1 MKTKTKALL
10 ITMCAA
16 LLVIA
21 TVFTTLVFLT
31 DDKSVVNSFTVG
43 NVKITLDETDVT
55 TYGVKDTDTRVVE
68 NDYHLVPNH
77 EYIKD
82 PTVHVQANREEC
94 YVRMFVTMNQ
104 ITEWDEV
111 LAPYKKDDSTQYTTQ
126 DILTTLSD
134 KWTLHATIEGTDAN
148 GAGVGTRTYEFW
160 YSTTV
165 TKSDEVTNLD
175 APFGTIKMPKD
186 LTNADLAKID
196 GESNN
201 FKIYAVAQAIQAD
214 GFENATAAFT
224 AAPAITGSDLTP

>member
-1 MKTKTKALL
+1 M
-10 ITMCAA
+10 
-16 LLVIA
+16 VA
-21 TVFTTLVFLT
+21 TVFTTLAFLT
-31 DDKSVVNSFTVG
+31 DDKCVVNSFTVG

-82 PTVHVQANREEC
+82 PTVHVQANSEEC

-104 ITEWDEV
+104 ITEWDEFF
-111 LAPYKKDDSTQYTTQ
+111 APYKKDDSTQYTTQ

-148 GAGVGTRTYEFW
+148 GAGEGTRTYEFW

-201 FKIYAVAQAIQAD
+201 FKIYAVAQAIQKD
-214 GFENATAAFT
+214 GFTNAEAAFN

>member
-1 MKTKTKALL
+1 M
-10 ITMCAA
+10 
-16 LLVIA
+16 VA

-43 NVKITLDETDVT
+43 NVHIKLDEAKVDTAGVDQGTDRT
-55 TYGVKDTDTRVVE
+55 ETG
-68 NDYHLVPNH
+68 NDFHLLPGH
-77 EYIKD
+77 EYTKD
-82 PTVHVQANREEC
+82 PTVRVQANREEC

-148 GAGVGTRTYEFW
+148 GAGVGARTYEFW

-224 AAPAITGSDLTP
+224 AAPAITGSDLTPGA

>member
-1 MKTKTKALL
+1 M
-10 ITMCAA
+10 
-16 LLVIA
+16 VA
-21 TVFTTLVFLT
+21 TVFTTLAFLT
-31 DDKSVVNSFTVG
+31 DDRSVVNSFTVG

-55 TYGVKDTDTRVVE
+55 TDGVKDTDTRVVE

-82 PTVHVQANREEC
+82 PTVHVQANSEEC

-104 ITEWDEV
+104 ITEWDGV
-111 LAPYKKDDSTQYTTQ
+111 LAPYKKDDITQYTTQ

-148 GAGVGTRTYEFW
+148 GAGEGTRTYEFW

-196 GESNN
+196 GENHK
-201 FKIYAVAQAIQAD
+201 FKIYAAAQAIQAD

-224 AAPAITGSDLTP
+224 AAPAITGSDLTPGA

>member
-1 MKTKTKALL
+1 M
-10 ITMCAA
+10 
-16 LLVIA
+16 VA
-21 TVFTTLVFLT
+21 TVFTTLAFLT

-77 EYIKD
+77 EYIKN
-82 PTVHVQANREEC
+82 PTVHVQANSEEC

-104 ITEWDEV
+104 ITEWDEFF
-111 LAPYKKDDSTQYTTQ
+111 APYKKDDSTQYTTQ

-148 GAGVGTRTYEFW
+148 GAGEGTRTYEFW

-214 GFENATAAFT
+214 GFENATAAFE